1 MQDSFRLSQARS
13 RDLPLENRQAAK
25 PVVCRP
31 ANSTG
36 RKLTGRSRFKR
47 LELTRRSQQ
56 LSFFRLF
63 NEACGDLG
71 MQLLSH

>member
-1 MQDSFRLSQARS
+1 MQDSFWLSQVFS
-13 RDLPLENRQAAK
+13 RNLTLENRQAAK
-25 PVVCRP
+25 PVVWRP

-36 RKLTGRSRFKR
+36 RKLAGRSCFKQ